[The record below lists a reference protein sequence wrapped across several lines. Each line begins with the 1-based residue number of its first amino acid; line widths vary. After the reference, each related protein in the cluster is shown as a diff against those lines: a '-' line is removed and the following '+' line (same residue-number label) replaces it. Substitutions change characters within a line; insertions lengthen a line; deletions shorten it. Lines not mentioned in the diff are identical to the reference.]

1 MGKVLDL
8 PELSE
13 IDNMKRKD
21 IVSVIRNNYVAP
33 NQATNTRLEI
43 AFSKGRKVE
52 SLIKWLERVDKFVD
66 YPTEECN
73 GAKVGGEIGFVET
86 KRTRDG
92 YSMTQ
97 KYGKVFGIN
106 GESAMVTNGGNLQR
120 VSLKQQEND

>member
-1 MGKVLDL
+1 MSKVLDL
-8 PELSE
+8 PELSD
-13 IDNMKRKD
+13 IGNMKRKD
-21 IVSVIRNNYVAP
+21 IVSAIRNNYVAP

-52 SLIKWLERVDKFVD
+52 PLIKWLERVDKFVD

-73 GAKVGGEIGFVET
+73 GAKIGDEISFVVT
-86 KRTRDG
+86 KLTRDG

-106 GESAMVTNGGNLQR
+106 GEAAMVTNGGNLQR
-120 VSLKQQEND
+120 VSLKQQDNE